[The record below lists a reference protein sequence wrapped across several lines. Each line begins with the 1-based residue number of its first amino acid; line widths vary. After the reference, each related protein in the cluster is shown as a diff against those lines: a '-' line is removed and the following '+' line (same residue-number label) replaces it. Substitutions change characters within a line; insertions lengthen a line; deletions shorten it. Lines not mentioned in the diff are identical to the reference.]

1 MKRIPVNGKFLLY
14 ATVLCLLLFSSATA
28 EMGVQFNDVTT
39 TDGEVI
45 AAKELNGSP
54 VVLSIMAYWCPS
66 CRAEAYELQKAYKT
80 YRDTGVRFLALFIR
94 SSDKGIKQF
103 VERNG
108 VTFPAGQDTGLARQ
122 LGVWSVPVTFIIAR
136 DGTVTKR
143 YFGRISQSAIKRG
156 IEEIQK

>member
-1 MKRIPVNGKFLLY
+1 VNGKFILY
-14 ATVLCLLLFSSATA
+14 ATVFCLLLFSLAAA

-39 TDGEVI
+39 IDGEVI

-66 CRAEAYELQKAYKT
+66 CRAEAYELQKAYKK
-80 YRDTGVRFLALFIR
+80 YRDSGVQFLALFIR
-94 SSDKGIKQF
+94 SSDKGIRQF

-108 VTFPAGQDTGLARQ
+108 ITFPVGQDTGLARQ

-136 DGTVTKR
+136 DGTVKER
-143 YFGRISQSAIKRG
+143 YLGRISQSAIRLG
-156 IEEIQK
+156 IEEIQN